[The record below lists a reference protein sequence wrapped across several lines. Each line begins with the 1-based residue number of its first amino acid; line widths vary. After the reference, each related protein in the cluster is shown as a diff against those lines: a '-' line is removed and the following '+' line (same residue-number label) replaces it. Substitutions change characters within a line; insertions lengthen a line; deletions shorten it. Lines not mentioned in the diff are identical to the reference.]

1 MNRKFLFAILG
12 LILVSVFAFGIG
24 AFVRDA
30 EAQSF
35 DTCITDDGDS
45 GASLRFNSGN
55 GDYMFCAGGK
65 TFTGTGSVTKMGK
78 VITLQHSAADRRLA
92 ASVNTGTRTG
102 SGMIQSP
109 VGKTVG
115 SVSDRNTTDSACQ
128 CR

>member
-1 MNRKFLFAILG
+1 MNRKFLFAILS
-12 LILVSVFAFGIG
+12 LILVSVVAFGIG
-24 AFVRDA
+24 SFVRNVGAQNFDA
-30 EAQSF
+30 
-35 DTCITDDGDS
+35 CITDDGG
-45 GASLRFNSGN
+45 GASLRFNSDN

-92 ASVNTGTRTG
+92 ASINTGTRTG

-115 SVSDRNTTDSACQ
+115 SISDRNTADSTCQ

>member
-1 MNRKFLFAILG
+1 MNRKLLFAVLTIIL
-12 LILVSVFAFGIG
+12 FAFAAVG
-24 AFVRDA
+24 VRHLVRGVG
-30 EAQSF
+30 AQSF
-35 DTCITDDGDS
+35 DTCITDDGG
-45 GASLRFNSGN
+45 GAALRFNSGN

-65 TFTGTGSVTKMGK
+65 TFTGSGSVTKLGK
-78 VITLQHSAADRRLA
+78 VITLQHNAADRRLA

-115 SVSDRNTTDSACQ
+115 SISDRNTSDSTCQ

>member
-1 MNRKFLFAILG
+1 MNRKFLYAILS
-12 LILVSVFAFGIG
+12 LILVSIAAGGFS
-24 AFVRDA
+24 AFVRNV
-30 EAQSF
+30 EAQNF
-35 DTCITDDGDS
+35 DTCITDDGN
-45 GASLRFNSGN
+45 GASLRFNSDN

-78 VITLQHSAADRRLA
+78 VITLQHNAADRRLA

-115 SVSDRNTTDSACQ
+115 SISDRNTADSSCQ

>member
-1 MNRKFLFAILG
+1 MNRKFLFAILS
-12 LILVSVFAFGIG
+12 LILVSIAIIG
-24 AFVRDA
+24 VSAFVRGV

-35 DTCITDDGDS
+35 DTCMTDDAS

-65 TFTGTGSVTKMGK
+65 TFTGSGSVTKIGK
-78 VITLQHSAADRRLA
+78 VIALQHNTADRRLA
-92 ASVNTGTRTG
+92 ASINMGTRTG

-115 SVSDRNTTDSACQ
+115 SISDRNTSDSSCD